1 MKKTLTA
8 VFFCCFAISFPSS
21 SSTTNTETANASSTA
36 NKMSQCPALLKFM
49 KRKLNSQ
56 ETVNLCQEYMG
67 KTILFVNTASYC
79 GFTPQFEGLETL
91 YNNYKDKGLVV
102 LGFPSHDF
110 NQEDNDEGKT
120 AELCELTYGVKFP
133 MFEPIAVRGDDV
145 DPLYRML
152 AKKSGTTPKWNFY
165 KYLVGANGEV
175 IDSYSSFT
183 KPDDSDL
190 IEAIEKSLN
199 I

>member
-8 VFFCCFAISFPSS
+8 VFFCCFAISFTAS
-21 SSTTNTETANASSTA
+21 SSTTNAEPANVSATA

-91 YNNYKDKGLVV
+91 YNNYKEKGLVV

-110 NQEDNDEGKT
+110 NQEDSDEGKT